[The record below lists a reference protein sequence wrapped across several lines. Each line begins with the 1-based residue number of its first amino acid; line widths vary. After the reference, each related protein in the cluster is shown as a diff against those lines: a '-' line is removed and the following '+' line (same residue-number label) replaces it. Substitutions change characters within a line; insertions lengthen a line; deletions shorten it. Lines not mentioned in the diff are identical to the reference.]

1 MSEVRR
7 HNLICIFHEIHNNQN
22 VCMIFELKQ
31 VHVTKHTREM
41 KYDTQYYCWRQN
53 NIFDH
58 IGRIIKLHIYTVYL
72 NLNDSYN

>member
-1 MSEVRR
+1 
-7 HNLICIFHEIHNNQN
+7 
-22 VCMIFELKQ
+22 MIFELKQ